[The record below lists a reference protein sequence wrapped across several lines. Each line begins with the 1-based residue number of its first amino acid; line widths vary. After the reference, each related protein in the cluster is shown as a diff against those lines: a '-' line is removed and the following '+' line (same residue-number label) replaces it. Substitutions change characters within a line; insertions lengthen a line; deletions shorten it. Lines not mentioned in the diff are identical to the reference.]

1 MVVASDFILCCVQSQ
16 RHWERTNI
24 DLEAE
29 RQRLEEQW
37 REATVIRES
46 LVKEAA
52 TMKAIGTLVQSKT
65 LKFDMSSMLKV
76 SSMELSSSGM
86 RPSSAAVGRGGGGDA
101 AAQMR
106 LGNLVKELQEQIQ
119 AQARQLQEKQGAYDR
134 ALRELNEEK
143 ASRNNQEEANKVH

>member
-1 MVVASDFILCCVQSQ
+1 MAAASDFIPCCIQSQ
-16 RHWERTNI
+16 RHWERANI

-86 RPSSAAVGRGGGGDA
+86 RPSSAAVGGGGGGDA

-119 AQARQLQEKQGAYDR
+119 AQARQLQERQGAYDR

-143 ASRNNQEEANKVH
+143 ADRDNQEEATKVH